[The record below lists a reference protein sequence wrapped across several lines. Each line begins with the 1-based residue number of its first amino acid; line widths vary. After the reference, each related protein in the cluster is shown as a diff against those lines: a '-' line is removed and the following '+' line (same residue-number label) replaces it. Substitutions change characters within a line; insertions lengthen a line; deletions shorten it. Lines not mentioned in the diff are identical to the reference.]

1 MSAEWWSSTPSL
13 LQNVPKTWTSL
24 SCSSVMNKLILHCD
38 SLSELFRCST
48 CYWAWSW
55 NQKLP
60 QKRMGVK
67 CAFGTIFLHCLVC
80 CSPANS
86 CFFFFFFFH
95 FGDGTCTFHFLL
107 GFLWYDLVVSW
118 GLNVKTKQNQ
128 GSFGAS
134 FFSPIFL
141 KQVGSG
147 DSSVAERQ
155 THNRK
160 VLGSRSG
167 WRIFF
172 SRVN

>member
-38 SLSELFRCST
+38 SLSELFRCFT
-48 CYWAWSW
+48 CCWAWSW

-67 CAFGTIFLHCLVC
+67 CAFGTIFVHCHVC
-80 CSPANS
+80 CSPANA
-86 CFFFFFFFH
+86 CFFL
-95 FGDGTCTFHFLL
+95 FLL
-107 GFLWYDLVVSW
+107 SFWGWELHLPFSVRLTVVW
-118 GLNVKTKQNQ
+118 PHRWRGVKCKNKIKALS
-128 GSFGAS
+128 GRH
-134 FFSPIFL
+134 FSLP
-141 KQVGSG
+141 VGSE

-155 THNRK
+155 TRNQK
-160 VLGSRSG
+160 VLGSSHGRSG